1 MSGKAAAAAK
11 KFTLLA
17 AISVLLPS
25 ALADEVISFDLVRTS
40 AGARNST
47 PLPGPAWYRQPER
60 HPRHYLLS
68 LARNPVQQHSISK
81 AATEEFVGM
90 E

>member
-1 MSGKAAAAAK
+1 MSEEAAAAAK
-11 KFTLLA
+11 KFILLS

-47 PLPGPAWYRQPER
+47 PLPG
-60 HPRHYLLS
+60 
-68 LARNPVQQHSISK
+68 LA
-81 AATEEFVGM
+81 
-90 E
+90 

>member
-17 AISVLLPS
+17 AISALLPS

-40 AGARNST
+40 AGA
-47 PLPGPAWYRQPER
+47 LE
-60 HPRHYLLS
+60 
-68 LARNPVQQHSISK
+68 ARMPSN
-81 AATEEFVGM
+81 AE
-90 E
+90 